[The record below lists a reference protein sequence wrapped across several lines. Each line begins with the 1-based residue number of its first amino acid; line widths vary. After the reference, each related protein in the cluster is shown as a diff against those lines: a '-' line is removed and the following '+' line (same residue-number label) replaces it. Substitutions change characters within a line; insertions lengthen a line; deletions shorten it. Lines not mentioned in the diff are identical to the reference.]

1 MIVDDVRYL
10 IRQVIKNNEF
20 AFRTYFVGGCVRD
33 YVLGKNPNDIDVV
46 VNIEGGAKKLSFML
60 KDKYNSNITNPCC
73 LGHYPIYSVTFTN
86 DILCNGQLYK
96 VKNITVEIADT
107 MKEEF
112 HDENSRQRNV
122 EFASLEEDIKRRD
135 FSINSGL
142 ISVLDGDVLDATT
155 FKKDIQNRII
165 KCNINVD
172 KDKIFSDDPLRILRG
187 CVFHARFGWGIDE
200 DTKKAME
207 RNGFRLEIVSKER
220 ITSEIKKAFN
230 VSFGAYRLVSIL
242 NQLNILKYVFP
253 HLESS
258 KNVLQWVSKT
268 KPDIRNIHLEGYSVF
283 HHNLNV
289 LRHTKKGTINAFASI
304 FHDIG
309 KTEKCR
315 EVVDGKVRFLNH
327 EHIGKNIAKNVLK
340 DFYKLDNNTV
350 KLICFL
356 IENHMKMH
364 QLVELNDKNIRK
376 FVRETETEEKRQY
389 LFDLC
394 NADSIGTL
402 IKYEDGSIDGNLA
415 HYEIQERINE
425 LIEKD
430 KNNIFKSIYLF
441 NGNEL
446 MSMLGI
452 EKPCKLV
459 GEAKKLLLEIQYEYG
474 NDVDKE
480 FAKKLLIEKFENFKK
495 ENLNVY

>member
-10 IRQVIKNNEF
+10 IRQVIKNNDF
-20 AFRTYFVGGCVRD
+20 AYRTYFVGGCVRD
-33 YVLGKNPNDIDVV
+33 YVRGKDPHDIDIV
-46 VNIEGGAKKLSFML
+46 VNIPNGSCSLANML
-60 KDKYNSNITNPCC
+60 KDKYGKNITKPCN

-86 DILCNGQLYK
+86 DILENGKLYK
-96 VKNITVEIADT
+96 VNGISIEIADT

-122 EFASLEEDIKRRD
+122 SFASLEEDVLRRD
-135 FSINSGL
+135 FSVNSGL
-142 ISVLDGDVLDATT
+142 ISVLDGDIVDATT
-155 FKKDIQNRII
+155 FNQDIQNKII
-165 KCNINVD
+165 RCNSNVD

-187 CVFHARFGWGIDE
+187 CVFYARFGWEIDK
-200 DTKKAME
+200 DTKEAMM
-207 RNGFRLEIVSKER
+207 RNAHRLSIVSKER

-242 NQLNILKYVFP
+242 NQLNILKYIFP

-258 KNVLQWVSKT
+258 KNVLQWVSQKEY
-268 KPDIRNIHLEGYSVF
+268 DVRNIHLEGCTVF
-283 HHNLNV
+283 HHNLSV
-289 LRHTKKGTINAFASI
+289 LRHTKKGEINAFASI

-315 EVVDGKVRFLNH
+315 QVVDGKVRFINH
-327 EHIGKNIAKNVLK
+327 EHIGKNIAKKVLK
-340 DFYKLDNNTV
+340 EFYKLDNSTV
-350 KLICFL
+350 NLICFL

-364 QLVELNDKNIRK
+364 QLVELNDKNIRR
-376 FVRETETEEKRQY
+376 FINETETEEKRQY

-394 NADSIGTL
+394 NADSLGTL
-402 IKYEDGSIDGNLA
+402 IKYEDGSVDGNLA

-425 LIEKD
+425 IIEKD
-430 KNNIFKSIYLF
+430 KNNIFKSVYLF

-446 MSMLGI
+446 MEILHI

-459 GEAKKLLLEIQYEYG
+459 GEAKKLMLEIQYEYG

-480 FAKKLLIEKFENFKK
+480 FAKKLLIEKFNS
-495 ENLNVY
+495 LYRT